1 MTAKTDMTPK
11 EKALEFTEM
20 FIDINSAIRWV
31 EGELKAE
38 NLMLETVEEWKENYW
53 YWVEVK
59 NELIKIDNEKSN

>member
-11 EKALEFTEM
+11 EKALEFTKM
-20 FIDINSAIRWV
+20 FIDIKSAIRWV

-38 NLMLETVEEWKENYW
+38 NLMLETIEEWKENYW